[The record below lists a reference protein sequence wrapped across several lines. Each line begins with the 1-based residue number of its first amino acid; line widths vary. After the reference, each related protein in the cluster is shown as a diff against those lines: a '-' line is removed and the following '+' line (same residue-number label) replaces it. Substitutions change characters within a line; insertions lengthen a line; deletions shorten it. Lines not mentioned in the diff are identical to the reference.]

1 MKAATRGSAIRV
13 RDAEDGVL
21 VVIVALYAHYVLTGA
36 ASFEETPPEAAQM
49 MLRRAEVLERGLP
62 YVVAEADGAI
72 LGFAYAGPFRHRSA
86 YRYTVED
93 RFTWRPRPRAL
104 APGEGC

>member
-1 MKAATRGSAIRV
+1 MKAATRGSDIRV

-21 VVIVALYAHYVLTGA
+21 AVIVALYAHYVLTGA

-72 LGFAYAGPFRHRSA
+72 LGFAYLRHEERT
-86 YRYTVED
+86 RE
-93 RFTWRPRPRAL
+93 RAL
-104 APGEGC
+104 LVPEPAAEPSA